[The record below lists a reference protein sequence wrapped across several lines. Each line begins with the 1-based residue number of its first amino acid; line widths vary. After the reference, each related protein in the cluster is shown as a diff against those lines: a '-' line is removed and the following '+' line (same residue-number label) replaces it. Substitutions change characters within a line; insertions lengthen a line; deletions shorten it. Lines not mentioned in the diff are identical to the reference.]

1 MNDFLRDSDGTLQ
14 IQSGDL
20 VVGDA
25 TRQHQKDII
34 LAHKGWNHFQPT
46 MGVGLQSY
54 LLDTDGVVTLTQA
67 IRYELERDGQVV
79 EKVEIQKNA
88 IQIQAIYG

>member
-1 MNDFLRDSDGTLQ
+1 MNDFLRNNDGTLKVQ
-14 IQSGDL
+14 NGDL

-25 TRQHQKDII
+25 TRQHQKDIV

-46 MGVGLQSY
+46 MGVGLQNY
-54 LLDTDGVVTLTQA
+54 LNDTDSVVTLTQA
-67 IRYELERDGQVV
+67 IRYELERDGQTV
-79 EKVEIQKNA
+79 EKVELQKGA